1 MKQYLQI
8 LKDIQQYGTVKT
20 DRTGIGTISLFGVQ
34 SRYDLADG
42 FPLVTT
48 KKTFLRGII
57 VELIWLIRGETNIKY
72 LVDRNVHIWDEWPFQ
87 SYLQK
92 NDLEKKYPK
101 YSEEWIEKKKEFIET
116 IKNADHDDDFV
127 REYGELGPVY
137 GKQWRNFNEQ

>member
-20 DRTGIGTISLFGVQ
+20 DRTGIGTTSLFGVQ
-34 SRYDLADG
+34 SRYNLADG